1 MIQYPKLLVVYF
13 LCFFQ
18 EGLKPPTRTLCTLF
32 VSKKKLSDTPEKRPR
47 KGVVLILL
55 ISLDLSFSNFSLT
68 VVPQPSSLPRWLGS
82 FAMSSAME
90 KLFAVPLVGKCCEML
105 MEGDP
110 NLKHISILFGS
121 ISLDYFAMGMMSTYE
136 ETGVKTDQDEAVQ
149 INSKNSL

>member
-1 MIQYPKLLVVYF
+1 M
-13 LCFFQ
+13 
-18 EGLKPPTRTLCTLF
+18 
-32 VSKKKLSDTPEKRPR
+32 
-47 KGVVLILL
+47 VLILL

>member
-1 MIQYPKLLVVYF
+1 
-13 LCFFQ
+13 
-18 EGLKPPTRTLCTLF
+18 
-32 VSKKKLSDTPEKRPR
+32 
-47 KGVVLILL
+47 
-55 ISLDLSFSNFSLT
+55 
-68 VVPQPSSLPRWLGS
+68 
-82 FAMSSAME
+82 MSSAME

>member
-1 MIQYPKLLVVYF
+1 
-13 LCFFQ
+13 
-18 EGLKPPTRTLCTLF
+18 
-32 VSKKKLSDTPEKRPR
+32 
-47 KGVVLILL
+47 
-55 ISLDLSFSNFSLT
+55 
-68 VVPQPSSLPRWLGS
+68 
-82 FAMSSAME
+82 
-90 KLFAVPLVGKCCEML
+90 ML